1 MQRHGRA
8 VLVPLAPIV
17 LAFMV
22 LSLAITATG
31 TARFAVAMGYPAEVG
46 YAIGAV
52 FDLAKALL
60 PVALLMLLAR
70 RAVVLFA
77 IIGVAWLGLVT
88 YSSLATHATVSSAI
102 AAIERNGTWKMEVRS
117 DTKAELAEI
126 EKRLAV
132 LSQPMPPRPSKTL
145 GEALAS
151 EVVPP
156 GVWRDSRECQN
167 IHDSR
172 YFQSTCQKF
181 LDLRREL
188 AVAQDYEKLDARAEE
203 LRHALAAAPPVATSD
218 PLPQA
223 FAATLG
229 RFLSLDGHAGIALLL
244 TLIVETMSCFG
255 LAGLRALKGETGR
268 PYEPPSSLR
277 SRGGHGPKTPTEARA
292 VGTSRIRTQILPASS
307 LKAARPGTSLDR
319 EGAPNRRARPPS
331 EVLPARVAS
340 GQMIRTREELGLAT
354 ARSAMGSH
362 VSEFIQERLKPA
374 DGASVGAGELKEV
387 YDAWCA
393 SHGNEPIAAEA
404 GYRTHR
410 TRYRALEVLWIDSVS
425 ERAARSVSVPPHPA
439 ITSYLRPN
447 RPNRSKFPVPPN
459 SRVSAAR
466 AWGRSGRLG
475 REDLRYM
482 PTRNHPIRGARYE
495 SPRGADPQSFSAS

>member
-8 VLVPLAPIV
+8 VLIPLATIV
-17 LAFMV
+17 LAFMA
-22 LSLAITATG
+22 LSLAITAIG
-31 TARFAVAMGYPAEVG
+31 TARFAVAMAYPAEVG

-77 IIGVAWLGLVT
+77 IIGVAWVGLVT

-132 LSQPMPPRPSKTL
+132 LSHPTPPRPSKTL
-145 GEALAS
+145 GELLAS

-172 YFQSTCQKF
+172 YFQTACQKF
-181 LDLRREL
+181 LDLRRER
-188 AVAQDYEKLDARAEE
+188 AVAQDYEKLDARAQE
-203 LRHALAAAPPVATSD
+203 LRHALAVAPPVATSD

-229 RFLSLDGHAGIALLL
+229 RVLSLDGHAGIALLL

-255 LAGLRALKGETGR
+255 LAGLRALKGETG
-268 PYEPPSSLR
+268 EAHKPPSLH
-277 SRGGHGPKTPTEARA
+277 SRGGHGSKAPIEAKA
-292 VGTSRIRTQILPASS
+292 VGPFRVRAEILSASS
-307 LKAARPGTSLDR
+307 LKAAGPGASLQR
-319 EGAPNRRARPPS
+319 EATRNRQATPPS
-331 EVLPARVAS
+331 NVLPARVTS
-340 GQMIRTREELGLAT
+340 GQTIRRGEDSRLAT
-354 ARSAMGSH
+354 ARSVIGTP
-362 VSEFIQERLKPA
+362 VSAFVQERLQA
-374 DGASVGAGELKEV
+374 VQGTSLGASELKEA
-387 YDAWCA
+387 YDTWCA
-393 SHGNEPIAAEA
+393 EQGCEPVSQQKLGAELSGLGFA
-404 GYRTHR
+404 KWKSCGLI
-410 TRYRALEVLWIDSVS
+410 RYRDLQ
-425 ERAARSVSVPPHPA
+425 
-439 ITSYLRPN
+439 
-447 RPNRSKFPVPPN
+447 
-459 SRVSAAR
+459 
-466 AWGRSGRLG
+466 LG
-475 REDLRYM
+475 
-482 PTRNHPIRGARYE
+482 A
-495 SPRGADPQSFSAS
+495 

>member
-1 MQRHGRA
+1 MQRQGRA
-8 VLVPLAPIV
+8 VLVPLATIV
-17 LAFMV
+17 LAFMA

-31 TARFAVAMGYPAEVG
+31 TARFAIAMAYPAEVG

-126 EKRLAV
+126 EKRLAA

-172 YFQSTCQKF
+172 YFQSACQKF
-181 LDLRREL
+181 LDLRREV
-188 AVAQDYEKLDARAEE
+188 AVAHDYEKLDARAEE
-203 LRHALAAAPPVATSD
+203 LRQTLAAAPPVATSD

-229 RFLSLDGHAGIALLL
+229 RLLSLDGHAGVALLL

-255 LAGLRALKGETGR
+255 LAGLRALKGETGQGCGS
-268 PYEPPSSLR
+268 PSSLQ
-277 SRGGHGPKTPTEARA
+277 SRGGHGSTTPTEAL
-292 VGTSRIRTQILPASS
+292 GTSRARAEILPASS
-307 LKAARPGTSLDR
+307 LKAAGSGTLLER
-319 EGAPNRRARPPS
+319 EATRNWQAAAPLK
-331 EVLPARVAS
+331 VLPTRVAK
-340 GQMIRTREELGLAT
+340 GRTRRTREESRPAT

-362 VSEFIQERLKPA
+362 VPEFIQERLKPTE
-374 DGASVGAGELKEV
+374 GASVGAGELKEA
-387 YDAWCA
+387 YEAWCA
-393 SHGNEPIAAEA
+393 SHGSEPLSQQKLGTELTGLGIARWKSC
-404 GYRTHR
+404 GLI
-410 TRYRALEVLWIDSVS
+410 RYRNVQ
-425 ERAARSVSVPPHPA
+425 
-439 ITSYLRPN
+439 
-447 RPNRSKFPVPPN
+447 
-459 SRVSAAR
+459 
-466 AWGRSGRLG
+466 LG
-475 REDLRYM
+475 V
-482 PTRNHPIRGARYE
+482 
-495 SPRGADPQSFSAS
+495 

>member
-8 VLVPLAPIV
+8 VLVPLATIV
-17 LAFMV
+17 LAFMA

-31 TARFAVAMGYPAEVG
+31 TARFAVAMAYPAEVG

-172 YFQSTCQKF
+172 YFQ
-181 LDLRREL
+181 E
-188 AVAQDYEKLDARAEE
+188 
-203 LRHALAAAPPVATSD
+203 
-218 PLPQA
+218 
-223 FAATLG
+223 
-229 RFLSLDGHAGIALLL
+229 
-244 TLIVETMSCFG
+244 
-255 LAGLRALKGETGR
+255 
-268 PYEPPSSLR
+268 
-277 SRGGHGPKTPTEARA
+277 
-292 VGTSRIRTQILPASS
+292 
-307 LKAARPGTSLDR
+307 
-319 EGAPNRRARPPS
+319 
-331 EVLPARVAS
+331 
-340 GQMIRTREELGLAT
+340 
-354 ARSAMGSH
+354 
-362 VSEFIQERLKPA
+362 
-374 DGASVGAGELKEV
+374 
-387 YDAWCA
+387 
-393 SHGNEPIAAEA
+393 
-404 GYRTHR
+404 
-410 TRYRALEVLWIDSVS
+410 
-425 ERAARSVSVPPHPA
+425 
-439 ITSYLRPN
+439 
-447 RPNRSKFPVPPN
+447 
-459 SRVSAAR
+459 SAA
-466 AWGRSGRLG
+466 S
-475 REDLRYM
+475 
-482 PTRNHPIRGARYE
+482 
-495 SPRGADPQSFSAS
+495 